1 MNETGKPVF
10 ARFLTALVLTAGIVA
25 GGGSA
30 RAQSQSQ
37 TLEAS
42 INWGAGKIAGLV
54 TRKVQLQAT
63 KHELQRTYEG
73 QLREIDALKRG
84 RAGWGRDRQIASK
97 KASSQ
102 ATAERLS
109 KTDAELRG
117 LDRNLVAWRKWLL
130 GKVSLELAGSPS
142 PARRASLEKMR
153 RELAALTRPPA
164 RKIILPDD
172 SLDELADP
180 DELAEQIAL
189 IEQAERELQRER
201 NTLEAREKTYARV
214 ARLRTQH
221 ERAGQLSEL
230 DDNDV
235 RRSTGRPEASR
246 TGSNDD
252 SGQEPA
258 AEADEDGAGAPADPG
273 SGGGAGDGGGTDTG
287 DLGGA
292 SGGSDF
298 EQSAI
303 ILADVVDS
311 STVDALKRAAGSSAK
326 ARAAAAAQ
334 ARKQVDSRL
343 QRLARSRALIQQHLA
358 KLRKR

>member
-1 MNETGKPVF
+1 MF
-10 ARFLTALVLTAGIVA
+10 ARLLTALVLTAGILA
-25 GGGSA
+25 GGGAA
-30 RAQSQSQ
+30 RAQAQPQ
-37 TLEAS
+37 ALEAS

-54 TRKVQLQAT
+54 TRKVRLQAN
-63 KHELQRTYEG
+63 KRDLQRAYEE
-73 QLREIDALKRG
+73 QLREIDSLKRG
-84 RAGWGRDRQIASK
+84 RGWNRDRKIADK

-102 ATAERLS
+102 ATAEKLS
-109 KTDAELRG
+109 RVDAELRG
-117 LDRNLVAWRKWLL
+117 LEKNLGAWRKWLL
-130 GKVSLELAGSPS
+130 GKVSVELAGSPT
-142 PARRASLEKMR
+142 PVRRGALEKMR
-153 RELAALTRPPA
+153 RELVALTRPPA

-201 NTLEAREKTYARV
+201 NDLAKRESRYAQL
-214 ARLRTQH
+214 ARLRSQH

-235 RRSTGRPEASR
+235 RRSTGRSEASR
-246 TGSNDD
+246 SGSNDD

-258 AEADEDGAGAPADPG
+258 AEADEDGAGGSPADPG
-273 SGGGAGDGGGTDTG
+273 SGGGAGDDSGGADSGDFGTDA
-287 DLGGA
+287 GGE
-292 SGGSDF
+292 SF
-298 EQSAI
+298 EQSSI

-326 ARAAAAAQ
+326 ARASAAAQ
-334 ARKQVDSRL
+334 ARKQVDARL